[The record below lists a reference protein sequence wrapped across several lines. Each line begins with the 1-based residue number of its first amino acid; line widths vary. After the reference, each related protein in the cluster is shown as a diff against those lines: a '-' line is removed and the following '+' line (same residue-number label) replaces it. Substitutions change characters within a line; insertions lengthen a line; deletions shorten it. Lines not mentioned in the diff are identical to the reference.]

1 MNTFAMLLHCFF
13 SAKFISAT
21 TFSNAFLSLLILKEV
36 LAKTQKALEKV
47 VAEINLAE
55 EKQYKKD

>member
-1 MNTFAMLLHCFF
+1 MNSFAMLLHCFF

-55 EKQYKKD
+55 E